1 MEMLQ
6 QATGLSPAM
15 LSHALKPLTEGE
27 KGILTYTGSSE
38 DPMKG
43 EKSED
48 QKSVFLILKNEY
60 NRSILIYTT
69 FGIIKIFF

>member
-1 MEMLQ
+1 MLQ
-6 QATGLSPAM
+6 QATGLSPAV

-48 QKSVFLILKNEY
+48 QKSVFLI
-60 NRSILIYTT
+60 
-69 FGIIKIFF
+69 